1 MSKHT
6 PGPWSTSFEDYGDEI
21 WFGGE
26 GKGMHRIEFQTS
38 RGLRTRCY
46 LGGVTEEDFATAR
59 LIAAAPDLL
68 AALKECLDKLEFHGY
83 PEMRGIVFE
92 AIAKA
97 EGK

>member
-1 MSKHT
+1 MNERT
-6 PGPWSTSFEDYGDEI
+6 PGPWTVEKYDNVDHGYCGWNVASQDGDSVAEAVDYPYYCIRSEADA
-21 WFGGE
+21 
-26 GKGMHRIEFQTS
+26 
-38 RGLRTRCY
+38 C
-46 LGGVTEEDFATAR
+46 